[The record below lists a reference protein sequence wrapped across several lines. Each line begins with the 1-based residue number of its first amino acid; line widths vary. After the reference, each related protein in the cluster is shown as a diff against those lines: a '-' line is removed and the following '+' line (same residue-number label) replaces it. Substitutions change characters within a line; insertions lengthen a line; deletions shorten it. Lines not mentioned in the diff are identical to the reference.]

1 MKKKIILDC
10 DPGHD
15 DAVAIMLAAA
25 SDKIEILGITCVA
38 GNATLEN
45 TKLNALKVCS
55 LIGKSNIN
63 IYAGAD
69 KPIKFELVTAAH
81 VHGKTG
87 LDIDGSTIQINNNY
101 RIPYV
106 SAVDFIMDT
115 CLSQTEPIYIC
126 PTGPLTNIALA
137 LQKEPKIKKNIQ
149 QIVFMGGV
157 GMSLGNVTPAAEFNI
172 YVDPHAADIVLHS
185 GIPLIMLGLDVTH
198 KVMVNDE
205 IIANIK
211 KNGNKSS
218 YFFADLMNF
227 YSKFHRKLYEIEESP
242 LHDPC
247 VIAYLIDPSLF
258 KGRFVNVEVEK
269 ESTLTRGKT
278 VVDWLGATNRK
289 PNCIVMNEV
298 SHKNFFSLLK
308 KELKLLNSYNFLL
321 FFLLIEHY

>member
-1 MKKKIILDC
+1 LKKKIILDC

-25 SDKIEILGITCVA
+25 SNKIEILGITCVA
-38 GNATLEN
+38 GNATLDN
-45 TKLNALKVCS
+45 TKLNSLKVCS
-55 LIGKSNIN
+55 LIGRTDIN

-81 VHGKTG
+81 VHGVTG
-87 LDIDGSTIQINNNY
+87 LDIDGSTIQINDNY
-101 RIPYV
+101 KIQKV
-106 SAVDFIMDT
+106 SAVDFIIET
-115 CLSQTEPIYIC
+115 CLSQAEPIYIC

-172 YVDPHAADIVLHS
+172 YVDPHAADVVLHS
-185 GIPLIMLGLDVTH
+185 GIPLIMMGLDVTH

-205 IIANIK
+205 IIENIK

-258 KGRFVNVEVEK
+258 KGKFVNVEVEK

-308 KELKLLNSYNFLL
+308 KELKLLN
-321 FFLLIEHY
+321 